1 VKIKKGMEETG
12 MKKIYSTTIINTGG
26 REGEVFS
33 PDKSFSYQVT
43 SPGPHK
49 ENKTNPEQLFAAAY
63 SSCFNSALELVME
76 QAGIDAKSTVK
87 ATVSLFSDETSGF
100 QVGVVLSVAIDGVE
114 KAQAEE
120 LVQKAHEVCPYSKAT
135 KGNISVEL
143 EVE

>member
-1 VKIKKGMEETG
+1 

-43 SPGPHK
+43 SPGPHQ

-63 SSCFNSALELVME
+63 SSCFNSALELVMAKE
-76 QAGIDAKSTVK
+76 GINSKSTVK
-87 ATVSLFSDETSGF
+87 ATVSLYSDDSSGF
-100 QVGVVLSVAIDGVE
+100 QVGVVLSVAIPEVDHE
-114 KAQAEE
+114 TAKK
-120 LVQKAHEVCPYSKAT
+120 LVQAAHEVCPYSKAT
-135 KGNISVEL
+135 KGNITVEL

>member
-1 VKIKKGMEETG
+1 

-26 REGEVFS
+26 REGEVYS

-43 SPGPHK
+43 SPVHK

-63 SSCFNSALELVME
+63 SSCFNSALELVMG
-76 QAGIDAKSTVK
+76 QKNIHSKSTVK
-87 ATVSLFSDETSGF
+87 ATVSLFSDEETGF
-100 QVGVVLSVAIDGVE
+100 QVGVVLSVKIDDVDH
-114 KAQAEE
+114 ATAEE
-120 LVQKAHEVCPYSKAT
+120 LVKAAHEVCPYSKAT

>member
-1 VKIKKGMEETG
+1 

-43 SPGPHK
+43 SPGPHQ

-63 SSCFNSALELVME
+63 SSCFNSALELVMAKE
-76 QAGIDAKSTVK
+76 RINSKSTVK
-87 ATVSLFSDETSGF
+87 ATVSLYSDDSSGF
-100 QVGVVLSVAIDGVE
+100 QVGVVLSVAIPEVDHE
-114 KAQAEE
+114 TAKK
-120 LVQKAHEVCPYSKAT
+120 LVQAAHEVCPYSKAT
-135 KGNISVEL
+135 RGNITVEL

>member
-1 VKIKKGMEETG
+1 M

-43 SPGPHK
+43 SPGPHQ

-63 SSCFNSALELVME
+63 SSCFNSALELVMAKE
-76 QAGIDAKSTVK
+76 GINSKSTVK
-87 ATVSLFSDETSGF
+87 ATVSLYSDDSSGF
-100 QVGVVLSVAIDGVE
+100 QVGVVLSVAIPEVDHE
-114 KAQAEE
+114 TAKK
-120 LVQKAHEVCPYSKAT
+120 LVQAAHEVCPYSKAT
-135 KGNISVEL
+135 KGNITVEL

>member
-1 VKIKKGMEETG
+1 

-26 REGEVFS
+26 REGEVYS
-33 PDKSFSYQVT
+33 PDKSFSYEVT

-63 SSCFNSALELVME
+63 SSCFNSALELVMG
-76 QAGIDAKSTVK
+76 QKNIHSKSTVK
-87 ATVSLFSDETSGF
+87 ATVSLFSDEETGF
-100 QVGVVLSVAIDGVE
+100 QVGVVLSVKIDDVDH
-114 KAQAEE
+114 ATAVE
-120 LVQKAHEVCPYSKAT
+120 LVNTAHQVCPYSKAT

>member
-1 VKIKKGMEETG
+1 M

-43 SPGPHK
+43 SPGPHQ

-63 SSCFNSALELVME
+63 SSCFNSALELVMAKE
-76 QAGIDAKSTVK
+76 GINSKSTVK
-87 ATVSLFSDETSGF
+87 ATVSLYSDDSSGF
-100 QVGVVLSVAIDGVE
+100 QVGVVLSVAIPEVDHE
-114 KAQAEE
+114 TAKK
-120 LVQKAHEVCPYSKAT
+120 LVQAAHEVCPYSKAT
-135 KGNISVEL
+135 KGNITVKL